1 MHSLCSRKRRGN
13 YPRDLK
19 TDVRLES
26 TAKGDRLSCRR
37 PSWKTAEVVLGSQP
51 TISVKKL
58 ATMYARNVPH
68 LLSGLCQSSQKL
80 KQQNITEDVNND
92 CSDSNDF
99 QAKCLDTSQS
109 KTPVCFTLKTC
120 SKNTNISPT
129 ILLDGSLTREATFE
143 ELMPS
148 MSSVVMPAS
157 SRKGFYWKGMMPITR
172 MDLLRISQKVLS
184 DFTSA
189 DLQTGSKN
197 YKTSWKCIQ
206 ELHLLIGNAVPLLE
220 NIINEVGDELRHSES
235 GTNHTQLVQYQQE
248 CNDRNN
254 TNKAL
259 FDTFEKLSSI
269 ASQYCTQ
276 VMILAANHLDEY
288 EDITECAAVLVL
300 SISLNLMKM
309 YIRINKVE
317 ESFIIKKKGAICV
330 ISWYFIQEKNRAES
344 VSMLMKAVNSY
355 TVRIQDTFLQLGF
368 GNYKKGVS
376 RENRT
381 NLDIDCQ
388 HSWTWLKE
396 LSRKAV
402 VLCASKRRD
411 VLICLID
418 TCIEV
423 TERFSDTTQ
432 VLCIQDRIRGKTE
445 LTEEQT
451 FSRQNTI
458 LHFLIPLLDNVEEI
472 KSDLEKSGLISVEEL
487 PQISEASTKFGNL
500 SNLLKTTFQKASDSA
515 HGHSFF
521 SSAIRSDCG
530 TLAVKLVKNFFK
542 ILMICLFEG
551 SSGTTSTKK
560 LLSDLCTEIDNLGT
574 KFQLPINLNERQSS
588 VTNYPFSILSGA
600 SNTNF
605 TSSVNSTC
613 MDTRTTN
620 FRAQFILRIE
630 GKAPKTTKSSPF
642 SRQGSRPPEHDNAYG
657 SCANGRLPYCDANTS
672 EYVGLVC
679 RGYDPSLDR
688 KQESSSS
695 NNHHEAV
702 DVNVTNKENHSNAF
716 SCETAPSTSNDESGR
731 RPVHNGCLS
740 TVYQVTVGNT
750 CIAVKESK
758 CEDPNLASRRLL
770 KEATIHEK
778 LNCNRNIVRFLGKCT
793 ETDEFGVIH
802 TKGIK
807 TEWCRF
813 GDLKTIIQKAKCI
826 EQLDREGN
834 SISKF
839 NHQVS
844 YAVYKDW
851 IKRLDIIADVA
862 AGASYMHCCNVVHRD
877 LSSGNILLDSVG
889 RGGEFRAKICDFKRA
904 YYLKDGQPIQ
914 RLSSYVNS
922 VPWMGPEVL
931 RKEKYGLKAD
941 VYSIGTLLWQL
952 MYLED
957 PWNCLKEIAGNDEAF
972 IQLRLT
978 DGTLQLPISEDDAP
992 ENIPEFPRLVEL
1004 VKSAWQTNPDD
1015 RPSMAEFYCV
1025 LGSIHNSIKSRTQ
1038 FSF

>member
-1 MHSLCSRKRRGN
+1 MSIHSSCSRKRRGN
-13 YPRDLK
+13 YPR
-19 TDVRLES
+19 TVETNVRQES
-26 TAKGDRLSCRR
+26 TAKGDPLSCRR
-37 PSWKTAEVVLGSQP
+37 PSLNTAQVVLGSQP
-51 TISVKKL
+51 TFPFKKL
-58 ATMYARNVPH
+58 ASRCARNVPQF
-68 LLSGLCQSSQKL
+68 LSGICQSSQKQT
-80 KQQNITEDVNND
+80 QQNITGEVNND
-92 CSDSNDF
+92 CRDSTDF
-99 QAKCLDTSQS
+99 QAKCLDTSLS
-109 KTPVCFTLKTC
+109 KTPVCFALKTC

-143 ELMPS
+143 ELTPS
-148 MSSVVMPAS
+148 MNSVVLPAS
-157 SRKGFYWKGMMPITR
+157 SSKGFYWKGMMPITR
-172 MDLLRISQKVLS
+172 PELLRISQKVLN

-189 DLQTGSKN
+189 DLQTGAKN

-206 ELHLLIGNAVPLLE
+206 EGHLLIGNAIPLLE

-235 GTNHTQLVQYQQE
+235 ECNHTELVQYRQE
-248 CNDRNN
+248 CDDRNN

-259 FDTFEKLSSI
+259 FDTFEKLSGI

-276 VMILAANHLDEY
+276 VMILVANHLDEY

-309 YIRINKVE
+309 YIRINKAE
-317 ESFIIKKKGAICV
+317 ESFIIKKRGAICV

-355 TVRIQDTFLQLGF
+355 TVRVQDRFLQLGF

-376 RENRT
+376 TENRT
-381 NLDIDCQ
+381 NLDINCQ
-388 HSWTWLKE
+388 HLWAWLKE

-402 VLCASKRRD
+402 VLCASKRKD
-411 VLICLID
+411 VLFCLIS

-423 TERFSDTTQ
+423 TERFSDTTEM
-432 VLCIQDRIRGKTE
+432 LFIQDRIRGKME
-445 LTEEQT
+445 LTEDQIFTRQT
-451 FSRQNTI
+451 TI
-458 LHFLIPLLDNVEEI
+458 LRFLIPLLDNPEEI
-472 KSDLEKSGLISVEEL
+472 KSDLEKSGFLPVEEL
-487 PQISEASTKFGNL
+487 PQISEASTKFRNI
-500 SNLLKTTFQKASDSA
+500 SNLLKTTFRKAGDLASS
-515 HGHSFF
+515 HSFF
-521 SSAIRSDCG
+521 PSAIRPDCS

-542 ILMICLFEG
+542 ILRICLLEG
-551 SSGTTSTKK
+551 PSVATSTKK
-560 LLSDLCTEIDNLGT
+560 LASDLCIEIDNLGT
-574 KFQLPINLNERQSS
+574 KFQLPINFNERQSS
-588 VTNYPFSILSGA
+588 VTNYPFSILSGV

-605 TSSVNSTC
+605 ISSVNSTC
-613 MDTRTTN
+613 MDTRAVN
-620 FRAQFILRIE
+620 FRAQSILRIE
-630 GKAPKTTKSSPF
+630 GKAPKTAKSSPF
-642 SRQGSRPPEHDNAYG
+642 SRQGSRPPEHDETYG
-657 SCANGRLPYCDANTS
+657 SCAGGRPPYNDVNMS
-672 EYVGLVC
+672 DSVGLIC
-679 RGYDPSLDR
+679 REYDPSLDR

-695 NNHHEAV
+695 NNPHEAV
-702 DVNVTNKENHSNAF
+702 DVNVTNKENHSNAI
-716 SCETAPSTSNDESGR
+716 SGETAPSTSNDESGR
-731 RPVHNGCLS
+731 WLLHDGCLS
-740 TVYQVTVGNT
+740 TVYQMTVGNT
-750 CIAVKESK
+750 CIAIKESK

-793 ETDEFGVIH
+793 ETNEFGEIH

-807 TEWCRF
+807 TEWCQF
-813 GDLKTIIQKAKCI
+813 GDLTRVIQEAKCL
-826 EQLDREGN
+826 EQMEREGQN
-834 SISKF
+834 ISKF

-1004 VKSAWQTNPDD
+1004 YT
-1015 RPSMAEFYCV
+1015 
-1025 LGSIHNSIKSRTQ
+1025 
-1038 FSF
+1038 